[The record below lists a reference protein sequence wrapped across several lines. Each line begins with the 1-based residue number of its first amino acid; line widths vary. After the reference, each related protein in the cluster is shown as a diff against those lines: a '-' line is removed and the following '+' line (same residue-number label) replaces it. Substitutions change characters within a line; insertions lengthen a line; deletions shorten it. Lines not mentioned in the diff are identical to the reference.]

1 MKSLMVALVVAA
13 GFAVPAQALSPE
25 TEAFLRKAGLDP
37 ASEAVRIAEEDGT
50 IVTMYRD
57 DEKRISLE
65 SLAKEGAKNGIKS
78 FVATRAFIRKLKAD
92 FAGTPFLKTNYDGL
106 YLTLEERRLAT
117 RKAIES

>member
-1 MKSLMVALVVAA
+1 MKSLMVALVMSAA
-13 GFAVPAQALSPE
+13 FAAPARALTPE
-25 TEAFLRKAGLDP
+25 VEAFLRKAGVDP

-57 DEKRISLE
+57 DEKQISLE
-65 SLAKEGAKNGIKS
+65 SLTREGAKNGIKA

-92 FAGTPFLKTNYDGL
+92 YAGTPFLRTNYDGL
-106 YLTLEERRLAT
+106 YLTIEERRLAT

>member
-13 GFAVPAQALSPE
+13 AFAAPARALSPE
-25 TEAFLRKAGLDP
+25 TEAFLRTAGLDP
-37 ASEAVRIAEEDGT
+37 ASDAVRLAEEDGE

-57 DEKRISLE
+57 DEKTFSLD
-65 SLAKEGAKNGIKS
+65 SLARDGAKNGIKA
-78 FVATRAFIRKLKAD
+78 FVATRGFIRRLKAD

-117 RKAIES
+117 RKAIQG